1 MRRTGRKTAA
11 VPNLPSPPEGV
22 PRSIATHRVP
32 FYETD
37 AMGVVHHAQYVHLL
51 EEARILFLDEHDVPY
66 RSYVEQDL
74 HFAVTR
80 IELVYLQAARFDDR
94 IETTVW
100 VEWARGASLGI
111 GYELRCRDVLLASAL
126 TEHAMVDGSGR
137 PARIPRERRDNLKKL
152 AARAG

>member
-1 MRRTGRKTAA
+1 MTD
-11 VPNLPSPPEGV
+11 LPTPPDGLL
-22 PRSIATHRVP
+22 RSVCTHRVP

-37 AMGVVHHAQYVHLL
+37 AMGVVHHAQYLHLL
-51 EEARILFLDEHDVPY
+51 EEARILFLDEHDMPY
-66 RSYVEQDL
+66 LSYVEQDL

-80 IELVYLQAARFDDR
+80 VELRYLQAARFDDR
-94 IETTVW
+94 VETTAW

-111 GYELRCRDVLLASAL
+111 AYEIRCGDVLLASAL

-152 AARAG
+152 AARPAR